1 MAAADSYIIEGA
13 PNNGQYWASFY
24 CNAAGYT
31 ISEGAK
37 AFTMNASYQLYLLGE
52 GNVIPANTAV
62 IIISDTDTITLTK
75 TDNASATVSGG
86 ANILV
91 GSDSDTAVS
100 GITTGNPYVLSIV
113 NNILGFYKYTG
124 TTIPAN
130 KAYYIVN
137 E

>member
-1 MAAADSYIIEGA
+1 MANTGLPSSAALLVIPS
-13 PNNGQYWASFY
+13 PKVHAS
-24 CNAAGYT
+24 N
-31 ISEGAK
+31 
-37 AFTMNASYQLYLLGE
+37 QLYLLGE

-75 TDNASATVSGG
+75 TDNASAEVSGG

-91 GSDSDTAVS
+91 GSDSDTAAS
-100 GITTGNPYVLSIV
+100 GITTGTPYVLSIV
-113 NNILGFYKYTG
+113 NNALGFYKFTG
-124 TTIPAN
+124 TIPAN